1 MTFVC
6 VALALFPVQVW
17 GLARL
22 ARVLPRGDGFV
33 QAGSD
38 AVQILS
44 GYIAAAVL
52 VSRHGS

>member
-1 MTFVC
+1 VTFVC